1 MDAWEA
7 AGRWRAMSPEERE
20 VAYSPSSCI
29 GGDYTP
35 FIAAY
40 RDRSAEA
47 RACVAGWCEY
57 RYGPAPSERLDF
69 FPAAGDGGPAP
80 LIVFIHGGY
89 WQELSKDDSSFS
101 APAWV
106 DRGVAFAALGYT
118 LAPEA
123 SLVEIVAECRRA
135 VLWLYENAGDLGV
148 DKRRIVVAGSSAGAH
163 LAAMVAAP
171 GWQRNAGRSGDLMA
185 GAVLISGVFDLEPL
199 LGTSIAEPLCL
210 TGTDVTALSPAGLSL
225 EGFPPSVI
233 CWGEVETD
241 EFKVQSRI
249 FAELL
254 AATGTEVSSFE
265 VAGRNHFD
273 VVFELADTGSVV
285 GLEVASF
292 LGQPEEA

>member
-20 VAYSPSSCI
+20 EAYSPSSCI

-35 FIAAY
+35 FVTAY
-40 RDRSAEA
+40 RDRSAA
-47 RACVAGWCEY
+47 VRSSTSGWREFS
-57 RYGPAPSERLDF
+57 YGPTASQCLDLFMPVDADAPV
-69 FPAAGDGGPAP
+69 P
-80 LIVFIHGGY
+80 LLVFIHGGY
-89 WQELSKDDSSFS
+89 WQELSKDDSSF
-101 APAWV
+101 AALAWV
-106 DRGVAFAALGYT
+106 DRGVAFAALDYT

-123 SLVEIVAECRRA
+123 SLAEIVAECRRA
-135 VLWLYENAGDLGV
+135 VGWLYENAGDLGV

-171 GWQRNAGRSGDLMA
+171 GWQRNAGRPGDLVA
-185 GAVLISGVFDLEPL
+185 GAVLISGIFDLEPL

-210 TGTDVTALSPAGLSL
+210 TGSDVTALSPARLSL